1 LLLAEPAISTAGIEG
16 AGKEKPAISTAGTEG
31 AGEAEPAISTAGVEG
46 TGEAKPAISTAGK
59 SIGRRSQCEPLAEA
73 IMAKVEVGLSAQ
85 RMLARRHKSADFRE
99 PRSLENFDFS
109 FNPSIKRAQIYEL
122 AAAQFVRQH
131 RDVLL
136 VGPPGVGKSHLV
148 QAIGLEVLKAGFV
161 VLYRSI
167 FDLVRE
173 LLTQETMAGEA
184 RLLNKYLKPDLLVID
199 DMGLKILPAK
209 SGEILLEI
217 IMRRYENRSTMMTSN
232 RPIEEWGKLLS
243 DVPAAGAIL
252 DRLLH
257 HAEIIPITG
266 RSYRL
271 QPTKNNRNS

>member
-1 LLLAEPAISTAGIEG
+1 MMTNTLKQHAQNLRLSGLLSSLEVRLQ
-16 AGKEKPAISTAGTEG
+16 
-31 AGEAEPAISTAGVEG
+31 EAEANRLPYAQFLELLFQDEINV
-46 TGEAKPAISTAGK
+46 
-59 SIGRRSQCEPLAEA
+59 RH
-73 IMAKVEVGLSAQ
+73 Q
-85 RMLARRHKSADFRE
+85 RMLARRRKSADFRE

-109 FNPSIKRAQIYEL
+109 FNPTINRTQIYEL
-122 AAAQFVRQH
+122 AACQFVRQH

-148 QAIGLEVLKAGFV
+148 QAIGLEALKAGFV

-173 LLTQETMAGEA
+173 LLSQETLAGEA
-184 RLLNKYLKPDLLVID
+184 RLLNKYLKPDLLIID
-199 DMGLKILPAK
+199 DMGLKILPPK

-217 IMRRYENRSTMMTSN
+217 IMRRYESRSTMMTSN

-257 HAEIIPITG
+257 HAEIIAITG

-271 QPTKNNRNS
+271 QRSAKQSPTKTNRTTP

>member
-1 LLLAEPAISTAGIEG
+1 MMTNTLKQHIQNLHLSGLLSSLELRLQEAEANRLPYSQFLELLLQDEIN
-16 AGKEKPAISTAGTEG
+16 
-31 AGEAEPAISTAGVEG
+31 V
-46 TGEAKPAISTAGK
+46 
-59 SIGRRSQCEPLAEA
+59 RH
-73 IMAKVEVGLSAQ
+73 Q
-85 RMLARRHKSADFRE
+85 RMLARRRKSADFRE
-99 PRSLENFDFS
+99 PRSLENFDFG
-109 FNPSIKRAQIYEL
+109 FNPSINRAQIYEL
-122 AAAQFVRQH
+122 AACQFVRQH

-173 LLTQETMAGEA
+173 LLTQETLAGEA
-184 RLLNKYLKPDLLVID
+184 RLLNKYLKPDLLIID
-199 DMGLKILPAK
+199 DMGLKILPSK

-271 QPTKNNRNS
+271 QPNAKQPQTKK

>member
-1 LLLAEPAISTAGIEG
+1 MMTNTLKQHAQNLRLSGLLSSLELRLQ
-16 AGKEKPAISTAGTEG
+16 
-31 AGEAEPAISTAGVEG
+31 EAEANRLPY
-46 TGEAKPAISTAGK
+46 GEFLELVFQDEINV
-59 SIGRRSQCEPLAEA
+59 RN
-73 IMAKVEVGLSAQ
+73 Q
-85 RMLARRHKSADFRE
+85 RLIARRNKSADFRE
-99 PRSLENFDFS
+99 TRSLERFDFS
-109 FNPSIKRAQIYEL
+109 FNPGINRSQIYQL
-122 AAAQFVRQH
+122 AACGFIRER

-136 VGPPGVGKSHLV
+136 VGPPGVGKSHLA
-148 QAIGLEVLKAGFV
+148 QAIGTEAVKAGFV

-173 LLTQETMAGEA
+173 LLVQETQAGES
-184 RLLNKYLKPDLLVID
+184 RLLNKYLKPDLLIID
-199 DMGLKILPAK
+199 DMGLKILPPK

-243 DVPAAGAIL
+243 DVPAASAIL

-257 HAEIIPITG
+257 HAEIIPING

-271 QPTKNNRNS
+271 KESAEEKTSRKATSKPTA

>member
-1 LLLAEPAISTAGIEG
+1 MTNTLKQHIQNLHLSGLLSSLELRLQEAEANRLPYAQFLELLLQDEIN
-16 AGKEKPAISTAGTEG
+16 
-31 AGEAEPAISTAGVEG
+31 V
-46 TGEAKPAISTAGK
+46 
-59 SIGRRSQCEPLAEA
+59 RH
-73 IMAKVEVGLSAQ
+73 Q
-85 RMLARRHKSADFRE
+85 RMLARRRKSADFRE
-99 PRSLENFDFS
+99 PRSLENFDFG
-109 FNPSIKRAQIYEL
+109 FNPSINRAQIYEL
-122 AAAQFVRQH
+122 AACQFVRQH

-173 LLTQETMAGEA
+173 LLTQETLAGEA
-184 RLLNKYLKPDLLVID
+184 RLLNKYLKPDLLIID
-199 DMGLKILPAK
+199 DMGLKILPSK

-271 QPTKNNRNS
+271 QPNAKQLQTKK

>member
-1 LLLAEPAISTAGIEG
+1 MMANTLKQHAQNLRLSGLLSSLEVRLQ
-16 AGKEKPAISTAGTEG
+16 
-31 AGEAEPAISTAGVEG
+31 EAEANRLPYAQFLELLFQDEINV
-46 TGEAKPAISTAGK
+46 
-59 SIGRRSQCEPLAEA
+59 RH
-73 IMAKVEVGLSAQ
+73 Q

-109 FNPSIKRAQIYEL
+109 FNPTINRSQIYEL
-122 AAAQFVRQH
+122 ATCQFVRQH

-148 QAIGLEVLKAGFV
+148 QAIGLEALKAGFV

-173 LLTQETMAGEA
+173 LLSQETLAGEA
-184 RLLNKYLKPDLLVID
+184 RLLNKYLKPDLLIID
-199 DMGLKILPAK
+199 DMGLKILPPK

-217 IMRRYENRSTMMTSN
+217 IMRRYESRSTMMTSN

-252 DRLLH
+252 DRLLY
-257 HAEIIPITG
+257 HAEIIAITG

-271 QPTKNNRNS
+271 QPRAKQSATKTNRTTP